1 MQTMSTAVAQEIARI
16 NDANL
21 AEADP
26 AAATKTFVRLRDE
39 RDRPDFRLGVR
50 HSRVVAG
57 TRLAALVGGAGD
69 IAVHYNHRFVL
80 EPALHERLAAAG
92 LRICGLQAERDL
104 ADAIEVPGLRFY
116 LALQGHPELASRRG
130 APHPVIAGFLASAA
144 DR

>member
-1 MQTMSTAVAQEIARI
+1 MATAVAQEIARI

-26 AAATKTFVRLRDE
+26 SAATKTFVRLHD
-39 RDRPDFRLGVR
+39 DRNRPEFRLGLR
-50 HSRVVAG
+50 HCRVVAG

-69 IAVHYNHRFVL
+69 MAVHYNHRFVL
-80 EPALHERLAAAG
+80 APALHTRLADAG

-104 ADAIEVPGLRFY
+104 ADAIEVPRLRFY

-130 APHPVIAGFLASAA
+130 APHPVIAGFLAVVAEG
-144 DR
+144 